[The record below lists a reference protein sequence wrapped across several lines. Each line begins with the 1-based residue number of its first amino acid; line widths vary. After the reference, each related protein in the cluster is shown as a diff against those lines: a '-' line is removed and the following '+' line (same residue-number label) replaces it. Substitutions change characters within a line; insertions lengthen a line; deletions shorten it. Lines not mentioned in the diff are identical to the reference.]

1 MSIRV
6 TGGTGGAAWLARPT
20 DTSGVRSGGGIAVRF
35 YGVSMSVILRGIEG
49 DRWRA
54 NEAAAIL
61 LELYRDFGLRWEAF
75 TIYTDDDRSYTCPA
89 SPDEALEGWRPA
101 FTQDF
106 AW

>member
-20 DTSGVRSGGGIAVRF
+20 GASGVRSGGGIAVRF
-35 YGVSMSVILRGIEG
+35 YGSSVGASMRPLKG

-54 NEAAAIL
+54 NEAVDIL
-61 LELYRDFGLRWEAF
+61 LELYRDAGLRWLAL
-75 TIYTDDDRSYTCPA
+75 TVYTDDDRSYTCPA
-89 SPDEALEGWRPA
+89 SPDEAQEGWRPA

>member
-6 TGGTGGAAWLARPT
+6 TGGTGGRAWLASRQAGT
-20 DTSGVRSGGGIAVRF
+20 FNRSGGGIVVRV
-35 YGVSMSVILRGIEG
+35 YGFGAGASIRPIKG

-54 NEAAAIL
+54 NEAADL
-61 LELYRDFGLRWEAF
+61 LMDLYRSVDLRWEAF

-89 SPDEALEGWRPA
+89 SPDEAPEGWRPA

>member
-6 TGGTGGAAWLARPT
+6 ESFTGGRAWLARPT
-20 DTSGVRSGGGIAVRF
+20 DTSGVRSGGGIAARI

-54 NEAAAIL
+54 NEAADLL

-75 TIYTDDDRSYTCPA
+75 TIYTDDDRAHTLPA
-89 SPDEALEGWRPA
+89 SPDDAPEGWRPI
-101 FTQDF
+101 FETRDLT
-106 AW
+106 